1 MNIINENNN
10 QVSSFLVIDDDVSIL
25 QFFID
30 AFNEMNY
37 VIDTV
42 SDGKIGGQQAL
53 NNNYKMIFLDIKIQQ
68 VNGLDVLREIRRT
81 NKKVKI
87 IMISGYLTEDI
98 IEEALSIGADGY
110 LNKPLTARDIF
121 AKAINYLDEPG
132 LDNSHSN

>member
-1 MNIINENNN
+1 MNIVNENNN